1 MHISLS
7 TNVPLPEARDS
18 FFVEP
23 RRLPPDFAEAKKEG
37 EVREQK
43 KENMLSRVCVCFV
56 CAFSQEIDAPAS
68 RQRPIRIDKTLHTI
82 FERQERT
89 RREKVEKMPK
99 PLKAPTRKE
108 AFHSLWKQ
116 TESVKRNKARRK
128 KWSWFILSNNK

>member
-7 TNVPLPEARDS
+7 TNVPLPEARHS

-56 CAFSQEIDAPAS
+56 CAFSQETDAPAS

-89 RREKVEKMPK
+89 RREKVERCQTLCKR
-99 PLKAPTRKE
+99 PLRKE
-108 AFHSLWKQ
+108 AFRSLWKQ
-116 TESVKRNKARRK
+116 TASVKQNKARRK